1 MERIYYTLLKKYG
14 YQNWWPI
21 YDGKEPFIEIS
32 VGAILTQN
40 TSWKNVEK
48 AILNL
53 KRENLLTKNSLK
65 NVDEKTLQELIKP
78 AGFYKRKSKTI
89 KSFIEKID
97 GRKDID
103 RDFLLSIKGIGRET
117 ADTILLYGLNK
128 PFFVVDAYTRR
139 IFSRLGLID
148 SSLKYDEI
156 QNIFQEKLSK
166 DTKVYKEF
174 HALIVEHGKRHCRKT
189 PSCSDCVLSEIC
201 YFHRKNSS

>member
-128 PFFVVDAYTRR
+128 PFEIHNSV
-139 IFSRLGLID
+139 
-148 SSLKYDEI
+148 YDYENNTIKEYDITASHNVFTVGIIYYFREI
-156 QNIFQEKLSK
+156 QL
-166 DTKVYKEF
+166 
-174 HALIVEHGKRHCRKT
+174 
-189 PSCSDCVLSEIC
+189 
-201 YFHRKNSS
+201 

>member
-53 KRENLLTKNSLK
+53 KRENLLTKEALK
-65 NVDEKTLQELIKP
+65 NVDERKLQKLIKP
-78 AGFYKRKSKTI
+78 AGFYTRKSKTI
-89 KSFIEKID
+89 KLFVEKID
-97 GRKDID
+97 TEEEID
-103 RDFLLSIKGIGRET
+103 REFLLSIKGIGKET
-117 ADTILLYGLNK
+117 ADSILLYGLDK
-128 PFFVVDAYTRR
+128 PFFVVDAYTIR

-156 QNIFQEKLSK
+156 QKI
-166 DTKVYKEF
+166 
-174 HALIVEHGKRHCRKT
+174 
-189 PSCSDCVLSEIC
+189 
-201 YFHRKNSS
+201 